1 MNPIVVQQLKRIDSV
16 LQELRRELDDKNG
29 QLGSVTKSRDD
40 LRKEAWA
47 LSKELRVLKDSVG
60 DYPRL
65 KAENEQLKTMCAD
78 FGERL
83 RRILACTRALT
94 AHIRL

>member
-1 MNPIVVQQLKRIDSV
+1 MNPIVGQQLKRIDAL
-16 LQELRRELDDKNG
+16 LQELRREMDARNG
-29 QLGSVTKSRDD
+29 QLSAVTKSRDD
-40 LRKEAWA
+40 LRKEAWG

-65 KAENEQLKTMCAD
+65 KAENERLRTLCAD
-78 FGERL
+78 FDERL
-83 RRILACTRALT
+83 HRILACTRALT

>member
-1 MNPIVVQQLKRIDSV
+1 MNPLVVQQLKRVDTL
-16 LQELRRELDDKNG
+16 LQELRRELDDKNE
-29 QLGSVTKSRDD
+29 QLGSVTKSRDE
-40 LRKEAWA
+40 LRKEAWG

-60 DYPRL
+60 DYPRVKSENEHL
-65 KAENEQLKTMCAD
+65 KALCAD
-78 FGERL
+78 FDERL